1 MLTLDDLRSKKHLH
15 FIGIGGS
22 GMYPIVQI
30 LHSQG
35 YHITGSDN
43 NETETLQAVRDMGI
57 EVMLGQRAENIKGA
71 DLIVYTAAVL
81 DDNPELVAARESGA
95 EVAERADMLGLITRI
110 FPNAICVT
118 GTHGKTTATSMLTQI
133 FLEAKEDISCF
144 IGGKLPAIGGSGRF
158 GKSGILVCESC
169 EFKDHFLKLEPNTA
183 VILNVDADHLDYF
196 GTIDNVIASFRRFAE
211 LTTGA
216 LIVNGDDANTMKA
229 VEGLKN
235 ETITFGFGENNDY
248 YAKILGTSGV
258 QTRFE
263 LYTRG
268 GEKEIMEIN
277 VPGTHNVL
285 NALAASAAARSCMV
299 SWEDIRGGLA
309 KFGGAVRRFQ
319 RLDTVNGITVVDDY
333 AHHPAEIAMTLKA
346 AKTLEINKLWAVF
359 QPFTYSR
366 TEMLMDDFVSAL
378 SIADRVVLTDIMGSR
393 EKNTRGIY
401 TEQLGKKI
409 DGCIW
414 FDTPHE
420 VVDRQTAEQKEFN
433 FGQVTDYIAQ
443 HAESG
448 DMVITMGCGDV
459 YKAAKQLIQ
468 KLKDKND

>member
-1 MLTLDDLRSKKHLH
+1 MLTLDELRTKKHLH

-22 GMYPIVQI
+22 GMFPIVQI

-35 YHITGSDN
+35 YNITGSDN
-43 NETETLQAVRDMGI
+43 NETETLQLVRDMGI
-57 EVMLGQRAENIKGA
+57 KVTLGQKAENIEGA

-81 DDNPELVAARESGA
+81 DDNPELVAARASGA
-95 EVAERADMLGLITRI
+95 TVVERADMLGLITRL
-110 FPNAICVT
+110 FDNAICIT

-133 FLEAKEDISCF
+133 FLEAGEDISCF

-158 GKSGILVCESC
+158 GKSDILVCESC

-196 GTIDNVIASFRRFAE
+196 GTLENVISSFRKFAE
-211 LTTGA
+211 MTTKL

-229 VEGLKN
+229 VEGLDKK
-235 ETITFGFGENNDY
+235 TVTFGFGEGNDY
-248 YAKILGTSGV
+248 HAEILGTKGV
-258 QTRFE
+258 QTRFK
-263 LYTRG
+263 LFAPG
-268 GEKEIMEIN
+268 GETFECEIN

-285 NALAASAAARSCMV
+285 NALAATASARSCGV
-299 SWEDIRGGLA
+299 SFEAIRGGLS

-346 AKTLEINKLWAVF
+346 AKTLEINRLWAVF

-378 SIADRVVLTDIMGSR
+378 SIADKVVLTDIMGSR
-393 EKNTRGIY
+393 EKNTHGVY
-401 TEQLGKKI
+401 TEQLGQKI
-409 DGCIW
+409 EGCVW

-420 VVDRQTAEQKEFN
+420 VVDRQTAEQKEYN
-433 FGQVTDYIAQ
+433 FGQVTDYIAE

-459 YKAAKQLIQ
+459 YKAAQMLI
-468 KLKDKND
+468 KKIKDKR

>member
-1 MLTLDDLRSKKHLH
+1 M
-15 FIGIGGS
+15 F
-22 GMYPIVQI
+22 PVVQI

-43 NETETLQAVRDMGI
+43 NETETLQLVRDMGI
-57 EVMLGQRAENIKGA
+57 KVTLGQKAENIEGA

-81 DDNPELVAARESGA
+81 DDNPELVAARASA
-95 EVAERADMLGLITRI
+95 ATVVERADMLGLITRL
-110 FPNAICVT
+110 FDNAICIT

-133 FLEAKEDISCF
+133 FLEAGEDISCF

-158 GKSGILVCESC
+158 GKSDILVCESC

-183 VILNVDADHLDYF
+183 VILNIDADHLDYF
-196 GTIDNVIASFRRFAE
+196 GTLENVISSFRKFAE
-211 LTTGA
+211 MTTKL

-229 VEGLKN
+229 VAGLDKK
-235 ETITFGFGENNDY
+235 IVTFGFGAGNDY
-248 YAKILGTSGV
+248 HAEISGTKGV
-258 QTRFE
+258 QTRFK
-263 LYTRG
+263 LFAPG
-268 GEKEIMEIN
+268 GETCECEIN

-285 NALAASAAARSCMV
+285 NALAAAASARSCGV
-299 SWEDIRGGLA
+299 GFDDIIKGLK

-319 RLDTVNGITVVDDY
+319 RLDTVKGITVVDDY

-346 AKTLEINKLWAVF
+346 AKTLDIGRLWAVF

-378 SIADRVVLTDIMGSR
+378 SIADKVVLTDIMGSR
-393 EKNTRGIY
+393 EKNTHGVY
-401 TEQLGKKI
+401 TEQLGQRI
-409 DGCIW
+409 PGCIW

-420 VVDRQTAEQKEFN
+420 VADQQTAGQKEFN
-433 FGQVTDYIAQ
+433 FGQVTDYIAE

-459 YKAAKQLIQ
+459 YKAANILIN
-468 KLKDKND
+468 KLKG